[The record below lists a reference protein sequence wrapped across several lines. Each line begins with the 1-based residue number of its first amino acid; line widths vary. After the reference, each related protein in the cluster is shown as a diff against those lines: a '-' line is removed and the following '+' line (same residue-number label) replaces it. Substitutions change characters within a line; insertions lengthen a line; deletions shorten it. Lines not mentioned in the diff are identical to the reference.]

1 MAQQRFL
8 ALRREVDDLVAFQIH
23 ALTQGFA
30 LNSTQLH
37 DCHVR
42 FERIMDLQ
50 EEVAGFEG
58 KHRGKQLWPGDQ
70 EFQPLPLDYYC
81 CL

>member
-1 MAQQRFL
+1 
-8 ALRREVDDLVAFQIH
+8 
-23 ALTQGFA
+23 
-30 LNSTQLH
+30 
-37 DCHVR
+37 
-42 FERIMDLQ
+42 MDLQ